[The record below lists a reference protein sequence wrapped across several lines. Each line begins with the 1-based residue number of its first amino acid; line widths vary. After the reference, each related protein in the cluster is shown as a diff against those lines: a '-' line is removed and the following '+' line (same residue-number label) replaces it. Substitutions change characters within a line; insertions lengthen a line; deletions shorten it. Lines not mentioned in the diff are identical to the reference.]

1 MAKAALIAC
10 CVAALSA
17 SGCGTTTE
25 FSKIEPISGKSIEAV
40 RAEVKRQLS
49 IYNAYQEDAVR
60 RQLKAS
66 APMFCGNGLVSYDVS
81 SVKFEL
87 VTTTEGTVAA
97 GASAAK
103 IPVSPGATLDLGVS
117 GSRATSDSQTLTF
130 TEEVVLS
137 PRYVGYYGG
146 SLDDSPIAKVL
157 ATMAVTG
164 IEGAKQPS
172 NICFRSK
179 AGEGN
184 SYKIAIS
191 VSRNSKGN
199 IVVGLAPAALTAS
212 GELKSVTGN
221 TITVNFGPHDFRKP
235 LASRPPVS
243 NKDDCGGAGTHFEDA
258 LQSSDTCNDRKK
270 KRK

>member
-60 RQLKAS
+60 KQLKAS
-66 APMFCGNGLVSYDVS
+66 TPMFCGNGLVSYDVS

-87 VTTTEGTVAA
+87 VTTTEGTIAA

-103 IPVSPGATLDLGVS
+103 IPVGPGATLDLGVS

-130 TEEVVLS
+130 TDEVVLS

-146 SLDDSPIAKVL
+146 SMDDSPIAKVL

-179 AGEGN
+179 AEGN

-221 TITVNFGPHDFRKP
+221 AITVNFGPHDFRKP
-235 LASRPPVS
+235 LGTRPPVS
-243 NKDDCGGAGTHFEDA
+243 KKSDCEGAGISKTDA
-258 LQSSDTCNDRKK
+258 PKSDDTCKDRE
-270 KRK
+270 